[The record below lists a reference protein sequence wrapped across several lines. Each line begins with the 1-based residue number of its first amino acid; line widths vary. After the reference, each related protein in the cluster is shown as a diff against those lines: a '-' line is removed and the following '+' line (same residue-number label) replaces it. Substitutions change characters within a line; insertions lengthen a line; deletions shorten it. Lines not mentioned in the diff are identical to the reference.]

1 MAEHTGENDHTQRTL
16 LARAAARA
24 GRRATLDPGA
34 FVKRKRDADGGYE
47 RLDQW
52 QERALLAAVDAL
64 VLPPGS
70 AGEDRG

>member
-1 MAEHTGENDHTQRTL
+1 MTNQQTAETGDTQRTL

-34 FVKRKRDADGGYE
+34 FVKRQRDADGEYE

-64 VLPPGS
+64 LTPPGRQATS
-70 AGEDRG
+70 

>member
-1 MAEHTGENDHTQRTL
+1 MTEGDYTERVL

-34 FVKRKRDADGGYE
+34 FAKRQRNDDGEYE

-64 VLPPGS
+64 VSTPDGS
-70 AGEDRG
+70 RS